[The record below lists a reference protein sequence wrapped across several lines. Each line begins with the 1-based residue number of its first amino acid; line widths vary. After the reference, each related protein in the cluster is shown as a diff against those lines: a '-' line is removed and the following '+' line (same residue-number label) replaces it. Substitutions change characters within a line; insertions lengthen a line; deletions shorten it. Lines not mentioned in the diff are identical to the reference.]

1 MYQSIRLPVR
11 RSSATRWYRQNRP
24 SAVELREKKG
34 RRRRRKK
41 KDEEK
46 KKEYLA
52 PSSPPPVRPHAV
64 VALARDFSPTQGKR
78 SRR

>member
-1 MYQSIRLPVR
+1 M
-11 RSSATRWYRQNRP
+11 
-24 SAVELREKKG
+24 
-34 RRRRRKK
+34 RRRRKK

-52 PSSPPPVRPHAV
+52 PSSPVRRRPRNA
-64 VALARDFSPTQGKR
+64 VALARGFLPRKEKEQGKR